1 MTRRSVR
8 LVTAYMLS
16 FVAVVVVV
24 DTSVF
29 VAALLGPSGASRS
42 ILRACLDGR
51 LVPLMGTALFAEY
64 ESLLSREALFRG
76 CLLDRGQR
84 DAVFDAFLSV
94 CRWTV
99 IYFSWRPNLRDE
111 ADNHLIELA
120 VAGAAS
126 VVVTKNTRDFR
137 LAELH
142 FPGLRILQPEELQK
156 EMLAW
161 AP

>member
-1 MTRRSVR
+1 M
-8 LVTAYMLS
+8 TAYVLS
-16 FVAVVVVV
+16 SRVVLVVV

-29 VAALLGPSGASRS
+29 VAALLGPSGASRG

-51 LVPLMGTALFAEY
+51 LVPLMGAALFAEY
-64 ESLLSREALFRG
+64 ESLLSREALFKG

-84 DAVFDAFLSV
+84 EAVFDAFLSV

-111 ADNHLIELA
+111 TDNHLIELA

-137 LAELH
+137 QAELH
-142 FPGLRILQPEELQK
+142 FPGLRIFQPEELQK
-156 EMLAW
+156 EMLSW